1 MRGMRSGGD
10 PEEVTLTL
18 AGFLMVMALVDSTSI
33 GTLVIPVW
41 LVLVTRRGDLGRVV
55 AYLLTIAAFY
65 FVLGLLLAAGASAVG
80 PVVADALDSRVGDVL
95 VIGAGATLVWLSYRI
110 DPKARAKR
118 GEDPAAGTR
127 RWHDRITTALGTRRG
142 IVVLALAAG
151 TVEAASML
159 PYLAAIGALTVA
171 APGLVTTVVALVVYC
186 LVMIAP
192 ALVILL
198 LRVVA
203 ARWVDGPLRRF
214 GAWAERGAGSAT
226 AWLVGIVGVLMILN
240 GAGAL
245 VAR

>member
-1 MRGMRSGGD
+1 
-10 PEEVTLTL
+10 
-18 AGFLMVMALVDSTSI
+18 
-33 GTLVIPVW
+33 
-41 LVLVTRRGDLGRVV
+41 
-55 AYLLTIAAFY
+55 
-65 FVLGLLLAAGASAVG
+65 
-80 PVVADALDSRVGDVL
+80 
-95 VIGAGATLVWLSYRI
+95 
-110 DPKARAKR
+110 
-118 GEDPAAGTR
+118 
-127 RWHDRITTALGTRRG
+127 
-142 IVVLALAAG
+142 
-151 TVEAASML
+151 ML
-159 PYLAAIGALTVA
+159 PSLAAIGALTVA

-245 VAR
+245 VSR